1 MRKLSEREIPE
12 ILDALIAIKRLL
24 ILQLLTSGIKAK
36 DIAGMIGGKTK
47 EIEQIFKSKG
57 GRR

>member
-1 MRKLSEREIPE
+1 MRKLSEREIPK
-12 ILDALIAIKRLL
+12 ILDELIAIKRLL

-36 DIAGMIGGKTK
+36 DIAGMIGEKTK
-47 EIEQIFKSKG
+47 EIDRVFKPKG